1 MDKNRPGYIIRAGML
16 GLTVVCLMTYS
27 AMGLRASAEV
37 DEGGDPAGSLHTQQA
52 QDKPAEQVFKNIQIF
67 VGAPAAQVPA
77 AMKFIAAS
85 LGVQCTHCHVPDQFE
100 KDDLPTKLN
109 ARRMF
114 KMEQVIHKELGSNKV
129 TCYTCHR
136 GLPRPG
142 PQGFSPQGW
151 QPPTEN
157 RWADQG
163 DKPADQVFK
172 NIQIFKGEPV
182 KNWMTIM
189 SFMSASLG
197 VNCTH
202 CHVEGAFEK
211 DDKPAKQTARKM
223 LNMVTNLGKQF
234 YTEKGNR
241 ISCNTCHRGKL
252 KPEMNP
258 TPAQAPK

>member
-1 MDKNRPGYIIRAGML
+1 MDKNRLSYIIRACML
-16 GLTVVCLMTYS
+16 GLASVCLVTYS
-27 AMGLRASAEV
+27 AMSLTAPAAVEAS
-37 DEGGDPAGSLHTQQA
+37 GDPAGSLY
-52 QDKPAEQVFKNIQIF
+52 AEQVGEKLAEQEYKNIQIF
-67 VGAPAAQVPA
+67 VGAPASRVLV
-77 AMKFIAAS
+77 AMKYISAS
-85 LGVQCTHCHVPDQFE
+85 LGVQCTHCHVPDQYE
-100 KDDLPTKLN
+100 KDDLPTKQN

-114 KMEQVIHKELGSNKV
+114 KMEEVIHKELNTNKV

-142 PQGFSPQGW
+142 PQGFTPSNW
-151 QPPTEN
+151 KPPTEN

-163 DKPADQVFK
+163 DKPAEQVFK

-197 VNCTH
+197 VDCTH

-223 LNMVTNLGKQF
+223 LNMVTNVGKQF

-241 ISCNTCHRGKL
+241 VSCNTCHRGKL
-252 KPEMNP
+252 KPEINP
-258 TPAQAPK
+258 PPPPK